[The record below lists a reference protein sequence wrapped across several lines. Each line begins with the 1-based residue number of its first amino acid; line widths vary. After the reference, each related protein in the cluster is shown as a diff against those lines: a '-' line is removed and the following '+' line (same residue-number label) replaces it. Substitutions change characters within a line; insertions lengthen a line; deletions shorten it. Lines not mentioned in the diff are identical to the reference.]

1 MMFWIINFNFGLNN
15 RYFGLNALHK
25 EKAQHNNFAVLVYFA
40 KLIPS
45 TYLPGA
51 LYNKNSCFR
60 ASFLA
65 FS

>member
-1 MMFWIINFNFGLNN
+1 MFWIINFNFGLNN
-15 RYFGLNALHK
+15 RYFRLKAGHTV
-25 EKAQHNNFAVLVYFA
+25 KAQHNNFDVLVYFA

-51 LYNKNSCFR
+51 LYNKNPCFR
-60 ASFLA
+60 ATFLA